1 MQGRETRVLNSRRE
15 GLPPS
20 SLCSKRET
28 PSALL
33 LRSAFLQ
40 RRERKAS
47 KCKCLERER
56 VSLCALRRE
65 VPSFVPSLRKG
76 LLSFCLSACKR
87 IEDSA
92 TLSSSKREKGLEAFF
107 LLQASKQES
116 FVFLQDPFGPTLLS
130 HSPIRGYTRKEW
142 EEKDQSLFKKRLF
155 RQSHKWEQRRPI
167 TQVGAKDQSKEWSP
181 RRPIKI
187 VVREDQSKEWAEIP
201 ANEIGKKRQ
210 KTNQEVLPPIST
222 VSSYRTVGV
231 FLRRQESFLSFP

>member
-142 EEKDQSLFKKRLF
+142 EEKRPISFQKTPLS
-155 RQSHKWEQRRPI
+155 PI
-167 TQVGAKDQSKEWSP
+167 TQVGAKKTNHTSGSKRPIKRVESKKTNQDCGK
-181 RRPIKI
+181 RRPIK
-187 VVREDQSKEWAEIP
+187 R
-201 ANEIGKKRQ
+201 
-210 KTNQEVLPPIST
+210 
-222 VSSYRTVGV
+222 VG
-231 FLRRQESFLSFP
+231 RDSGE